1 MEARMLLLLLLLLS
15 EVIPIPEEDAKR
27 NGRKVRCG
35 CLDNDKNGDKEDD
48 LLANADAQRAVTMT
62 LRQAHKSTTRLE
74 TTGVDLLEKMMPRMK
89 PMKHELRS

>member
-1 MEARMLLLLLLLLS
+1 MLVLLLLLS
-15 EVIPIPEEDAKR
+15 EAIPIPEEDAKR

-35 CLDNDKNGDKEDD
+35 CCLDNDKNGDKEDD